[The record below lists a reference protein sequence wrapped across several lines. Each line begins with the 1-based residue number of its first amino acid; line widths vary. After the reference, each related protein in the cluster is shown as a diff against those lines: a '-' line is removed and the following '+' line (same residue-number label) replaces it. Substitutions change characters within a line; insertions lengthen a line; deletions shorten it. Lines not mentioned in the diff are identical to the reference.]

1 MNRRDIQ
8 RTTALSRQPCST
20 RAGGFTL
27 VELMVA
33 MLLGL
38 VVIGGVV
45 SVFITN
51 QQVYRSNKALSDVQD
66 SARLA
71 FEMIARDMRVAGL
84 TGCENSG
91 RIANVLNSNT
101 SNWYT
106 NWSNPIFGYTASQ
119 TDSAASSRTASTE
132 SIMLLGVEGTG
143 VTVKS
148 NAEPAGTFT
157 INESST
163 NLQKGDI
170 VVVCDLDHAAIVQ
183 LSAVSGTTLTHAT
196 TGTPGNCTL
205 DLSFPTVCSS
215 TSSYVF
221 SPNAQI
227 ARLTAADWYVSSNS
241 DGGTSLYRAS
251 ISVNSTSGA
260 ASVVRNEMVRDVTG
274 LTLAYHQSG
283 ATSFVAADSVTAWPT
298 VDAVQITLT
307 MISVDRRAGADSKPV
322 SRTFT
327 STVTLRNRVA

>member
-1 MNRRDIQ
+1 MRRCDTTLLTK
-8 RTTALSRQPCST
+8 RTQSR
-20 RAGGFTL
+20 GFTL

-38 VVIGGVV
+38 VVMGGVV

-51 QQVYRSNKALSDVQD
+51 QQVYRSNRALSDVQD

-71 FEMIARDMRVAGL
+71 FEMIARDIRIAGL

-91 RIANVLNSNT
+91 RIANVLNNSAA
-101 SNWYT
+101 NWYT
-106 NWSNPIFGYTASQ
+106 NWNNPIIGYTAGQ
-119 TDSAASSRTASTE
+119 TDSAAPSRTANTE
-132 SIMLLGVEGTG
+132 SLMLLGVEGTA
-143 VTVKS
+143 VTVKA
-148 NAEPAGTFT
+148 NTEPSAVFT

-183 LSAVSGTTLTHAT
+183 LSSVSGTTLTHAA

-221 SPNAQI
+221 APNAQI
-227 ARLTAADWYVSSNS
+227 ARLTAADWYVSSNG
-241 DGGTSLYRAS
+241 DNGTSLYRAS
-251 ISVNSTSGA
+251 VTINSTSGA
-260 ASVVRNEMVRDVTG
+260 ASITRNEMVRDVTG
-274 LTLAYHQSG
+274 LAMTYHQSG
-283 ATSFVAADSVTAWPT
+283 DASFVTADNVTAWPS
-298 VDAVQITLT
+298 VDAVRVTLT
-307 MISVDRRAGADSKPV
+307 MISVDRRAGTNNKPV

-327 STVTLRNRVA
+327 STITLRNRVA